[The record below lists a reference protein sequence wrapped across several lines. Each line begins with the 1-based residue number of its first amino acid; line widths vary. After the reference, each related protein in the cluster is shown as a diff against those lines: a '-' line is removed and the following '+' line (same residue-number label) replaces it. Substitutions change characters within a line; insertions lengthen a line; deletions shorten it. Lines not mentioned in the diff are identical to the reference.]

1 MTRLVSMI
9 MALAMALLVTT
20 ATGGLAQEVPRMTV
34 EDLRERL
41 QQPGLTVI
49 DVRTGRDW
57 TGSPVKIPGAVREE
71 PGRID
76 WESKYDRGQTLV
88 LYCT

>member
-1 MTRLVSMI
+1 MTRLVTRI
-9 MALAMALLVTT
+9 MALAIALLVTT
-20 ATGGLAQEVPRMTV
+20 AAGGLAQEVPRMTV
-34 EDLRERL
+34 ESLRDRL
-41 QQPGLTVI
+41 AEPNLVII